1 MLLAFPCFRKQL
13 KAFHPSFYSKNF
25 RYQTRTKS
33 EMFQNEVG
41 TEMAVREVPQESPK
55 FFDLL
60 RKNVTKTRNIR
71 H

>member
-1 MLLAFPCFRKQL
+1 MLHALPCFHKQL

-33 EMFQNEVG
+33 ESSKNEVG
-41 TEMAVREVPQESPK
+41 IEMAVREVSQESPK